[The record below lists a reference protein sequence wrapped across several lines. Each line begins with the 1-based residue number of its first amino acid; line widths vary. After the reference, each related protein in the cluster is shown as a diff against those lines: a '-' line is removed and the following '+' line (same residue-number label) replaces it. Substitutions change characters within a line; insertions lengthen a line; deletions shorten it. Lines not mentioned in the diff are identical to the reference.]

1 MNKYKEIYES
11 IFTAGII
18 CGFATFVL
26 NFITISYWQRD
37 GFDFLEIALMTIM
50 AGLFLFISIL
60 PSNTYFLNKGIRNAI
75 KADSFVIKRIY
86 QVLLSLIIAMIVFLI
101 LDAIF
106 FIIDDSISQDYAN
119 MLKEMAERNGDTLP
133 GFDDFASL
141 PFGIQNAILTF
152 IIGLLG
158 SLVSLAFVKKDGELF
173 KNENSWN

>member
-1 MNKYKEIYES
+1 MNKYKEIFEA
-11 IFTAGII
+11 IFRAGVI

-50 AGLFLFISIL
+50 AGLFLFISTL
-60 PSNTYFLNKGIRNAI
+60 PTNISFLNKGIRDAI
-75 KADSFVIKRIY
+75 KADTPMIKRIY
-86 QVLLSLIIAMIVFLI
+86 QVLLSLVIAMITFLI

-141 PFGIQNAILTF
+141 PFGIQNAIFTF
-152 IIGLLG
+152 TIGFLG

-173 KNENSWN
+173 KDENSWN